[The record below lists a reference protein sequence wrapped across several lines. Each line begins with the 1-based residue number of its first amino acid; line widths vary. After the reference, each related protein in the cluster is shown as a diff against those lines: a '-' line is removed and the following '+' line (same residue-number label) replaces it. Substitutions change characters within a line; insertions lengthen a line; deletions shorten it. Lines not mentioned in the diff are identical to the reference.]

1 VVHPKLISKS
11 GLKGRRIPELH
22 KIILI
27 SAKMLNIK
35 FGVRFIALQ
44 ILLCFLIVPVE
55 AQVSEKRDSARYY
68 KITSSFYS
76 SRGDSLKRLHG
87 NIEKA
92 YVFEMLRNDT
102 MRIHNILESPE
113 KNISLGVTKRVEPPN
128 AYRGKDVLCYRF
140 KSGKTVIK
148 RKRKKPL
155 FLIKDQLNRTKTDN
169 IDGYVWKI
177 RFKDWSKLVIYG
189 YQVQPGGKKSQL
201 TNPN

>member
-1 VVHPKLISKS
+1 MI
-11 GLKGRRIPELH
+11 
-22 KIILI
+22 
-27 SAKMLNIK
+27 NIK
-35 FGVRFIALQ
+35 FGVKFIALQ
-44 ILLCFLIVPVE
+44 ILLCFFIVPVE
-55 AQVSEKRDSARYY
+55 AQLSGKKDSARYY

-92 YVFEMLRNDT
+92 YVIELVRNDT

-113 KNISLGVTKRVEPPN
+113 KNISFGITKRVEPPN

-140 KSGKTVIK
+140 KSGKTVIR

-155 FLIKDQLNRTKTDN
+155 FLIKDQLNKPKMDT
-169 IDGYVWKI
+169 IDGYIWKI

-189 YQVQPGGKKSQL
+189 YQVQPGGKKNQL
-201 TNPN
+201 TDQN